1 MKEKSS
7 VEVRLDKWLWAA
19 RFINPRAGPRDD

>member
-7 VEVRLDKWLWAA
+7 VEVRLDKWLWAT
-19 RFINPRAGPRDD
+19 RFYK

>member
-19 RFINPRAGPRDD
+19 RFIKPARWPAR